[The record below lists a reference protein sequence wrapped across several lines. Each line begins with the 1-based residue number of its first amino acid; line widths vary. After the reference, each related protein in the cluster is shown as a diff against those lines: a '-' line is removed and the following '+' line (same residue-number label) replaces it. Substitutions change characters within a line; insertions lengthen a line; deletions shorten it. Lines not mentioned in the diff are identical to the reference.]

1 MTMKKLALALC
12 VFCFTFTHAQTE
24 SNEVTSQNPKHEIK
38 GNALFLVLGSLEI
51 TYERL
56 LNEDSGIGITASV
69 PFDKDTWDLNYAFTG
84 YYRHYFGKR
93 YAQGFFAEGFA
104 MLNNTQFYITEDW
117 LNWSFNKRNYTDL
130 ALGFGIGGKWISK
143 RGVMLETNIGIGRQL
158 FNANKTGDEIV
169 GRFAVTVGY
178 RF

>member
-1 MTMKKLALALC
+1 MKKLAISLFLL
-12 VFCFTFTHAQTE
+12 CFTVIQAQTE
-24 SNEVTSQNPKHEIK
+24 LTELTIEPSKNEIRL
-38 GNALFLVLGSLEI
+38 NALYMVLGSFEI
-51 TYERL
+51 SYERL
-56 LNEDSGIGITASV
+56 LNEDSGIGITVSV

-117 LNWSFNKRNYTDL
+117 LNWSWTKRNYTDL

-158 FNANKTGDEIV
+158 FNANKTGEEII
-169 GRFAVTVGY
+169 GRIAVAVGY

>member
-1 MTMKKLALALC
+1 MKKLALALC
-12 VFCFTFTHAQTE
+12 LFCVALTHAQTE
-24 SNEVTSQNPKHEIK
+24 PNGLTTENPKHEIK
-38 GNALFLVLGSLEI
+38 LNALFVVLGSFEV

-56 LNEDSGIGITASV
+56 LNEDTGVGVTASV
-69 PFDKDTWDLNYAFTG
+69 PFDKDAWDLNYALTG

-104 MLNNTQFYITEDW
+104 MLNNTQYYIVEDW
-117 LNWSFNKRNYTDL
+117 LNWNMIKRNYTDL

-169 GRFAVTVGY
+169 GRFAVSVGY